1 MTKDLDLE
9 RERRWKAEQAAGRL
23 VEHVRALQSQ
33 LNEAQKK
40 HELTVVKNAQLEK
53 DVTQEGETVTTLQHQ
68 IEQLQ
73 NDIDKRQ
80 EEVDKLKNCESDQM
94 NALRSLEAG
103 YRQLETERIQE
114 RSELTS
120 RLRESEATASG
131 HQREIEMLKKSA
143 RQLKTQLQQIQEL
156 LASRE
161 REHQKE
167 LEKCK
172 PLDSK
177 EVRDELF
184 HSCI

>member
-1 MTKDLDLE
+1 MINHLMQALTKDLDLE

-23 VEHVRALQSQ
+23 VEHVRVLQSE

-40 HELTVVKNAQLEK
+40 HELTVVKNAQLEG
-53 DVTQEGETVTTLQHQ
+53 DINQERDTVTTLQHQ
-68 IEQLQ
+68 IEELQ
-73 NDIDKRQ
+73 NTIDKRQ
-80 EEVDKLKNCESDQM
+80 EEIDGLKKCESNQM
-94 NALRSLEAG
+94 NVLRSLEVN

-120 RLRESEATASG
+120 RLRESEAIASG

-143 RQLKTQLQQIQEL
+143 RQLKAQLQQTQEL

-161 REHQKE
+161 RDHQKE

-172 PLDSK
+172 PLDSR
-177 EVRDELF
+177 EVQ
-184 HSCI
+184 